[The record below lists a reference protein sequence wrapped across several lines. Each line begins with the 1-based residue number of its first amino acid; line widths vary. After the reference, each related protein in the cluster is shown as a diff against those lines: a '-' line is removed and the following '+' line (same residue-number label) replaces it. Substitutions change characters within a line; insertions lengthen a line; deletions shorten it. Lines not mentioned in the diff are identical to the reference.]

1 MPAGEPRQTP
11 DPADRF
17 IAMRNPRLDLL
28 SDYPF
33 ARLRALLDHEPTP
46 AGLDVVNLS
55 IGEPQHAMPAFVAD
69 HLSSD
74 LGSLSRYPTPNGS
87 PDYRIACADWLTRR
101 YNLPEDRKSTRLNS
115 SHYCASRMPS

>member
-1 MPAGEPRQTP
+1 ML
-11 DPADRF
+11 
-17 IAMRNPRLDLL
+17 NPRLDLL

-55 IGEPQHAMPAFVAD
+55 IGEPQHAMPDFVAD

-74 LGSLSRYPTPNGS
+74 LGSPRRSPTPNGS
-87 PDYRIACADWLTRR
+87 PDYSIDCSDWLTRR
-101 YNLPEDRKSTRLNS
+101 NNLPDGLIERVQQI
-115 SHYCASRMPS
+115 SHLTGPLQARHQ